1 MYAYVYICPYINTG
15 VNEDSSRGGGVVRK
29 VREVL
34 EVDDEGV
41 RGGGGGGGDS
51 AVAFGSSKGEL

>member
-1 MYAYVYICPYINTG
+1 MH
-15 VNEDSSRGGGVVRK
+15 EDSSRGGGVVRK
-29 VREVL
+29 VREVS

-51 AVAFGSSKGEL
+51 SVAFGGSKGEL